1 MFQIMLIMKPNF
13 IMDLPK
19 LHSEK
24 DMVTI
29 KSHLNMKSTSMK
41 QNCQNLFAIYMKKI
55 NHFPLCGAL
64 RK

>member
-19 LHSEK
+19 LHSKK

-29 KSHLNMKSTSMK
+29 KSHLNMKNISMK
-41 QNCQNLFAIYMKKI
+41 QNCQNIFGIYMSKI
-55 NHFPLCGAL
+55 NDFSLCGAL
-64 RK
+64 QK